1 MGGGKG
7 RGRSLRWVL
16 WMGVVEV
23 EVGELGREVGEL
35 GREVG
40 ELGRV

>member
-1 MGGGKG
+1 MSGVV
-7 RGRSLRWVL
+7 GRSLGWVL

-23 EVGELGREVGEL
+23 EVGELEREVGEL